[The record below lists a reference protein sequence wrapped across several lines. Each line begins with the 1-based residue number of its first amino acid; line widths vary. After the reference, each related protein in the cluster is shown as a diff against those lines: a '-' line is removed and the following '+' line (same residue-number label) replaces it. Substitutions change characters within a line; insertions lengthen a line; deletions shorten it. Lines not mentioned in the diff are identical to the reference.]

1 MYGECDCCSN
11 LDFDDVVVLLCRGGV
26 WMKMTHQRKFFFN
39 ISFNVVGARTNVSFN
54 LCSSDALLDSFVVD
68 CMKGNVSILI
78 NNDIHD
84 IHCIKSS
91 AFRITYLCISKLL
104 FVASLNLIWI
114 LEFQQNY
121 LFAPKMI
128 KFYSKVGSFLLKK
141 NEKRAFSYS

>member
-1 MYGECDCCSN
+1 
-11 LDFDDVVVLLCRGGV
+11 
-26 WMKMTHQRKFFFN
+26 MKMTHQRKFFFN
-39 ISFNVVGARTNVSFN
+39 ISFNVVGARTNLSFN
-54 LCSSDALLDSFVVD
+54 LCSSDALLDDSFVVD

-91 AFRITYLCISKLL
+91 AFRTTYLCISKLL

-114 LEFQQNY
+114 LELQQNY
-121 LFAPKMI
+121 LFAPNMI

-141 NEKRAFSYS
+141 RETRIFLFLKWNVESGRKNAVKSSATYTSSL